1 MNVVLLGVA
10 SGSLFV
16 VLLIVMARRCF
27 FATDSDS
34 APDGTAPR
42 RKQRRA
48 AETLSMLRK
57 PPQASRRELDCEKQW
72 LRMDDDDGMGEEDDG
87 VGGDDDGVGDEEFKD
102 KLGIHDVKET
112 LEAPG
117 AACSC
122 TINRQSA
129 LAGPRSSRSKE
140 VDQALADVY
149 ESYRNLKK
157 TNGS

>member
-1 MNVVLLGVA
+1 MQGV
-10 SGSLFV
+10 
-16 VLLIVMARRCF
+16 IVDFAPNERMAF
-27 FATDSDS
+27 HLEGDYN
-34 APDGTAPR
+34 TADV
-42 RKQRRA
+42 A
-48 AETLSMLRK
+48 FTL
-57 PPQASRRELDCEKQW
+57 
-72 LRMDDDDGMGEEDDG
+72 EEDDG